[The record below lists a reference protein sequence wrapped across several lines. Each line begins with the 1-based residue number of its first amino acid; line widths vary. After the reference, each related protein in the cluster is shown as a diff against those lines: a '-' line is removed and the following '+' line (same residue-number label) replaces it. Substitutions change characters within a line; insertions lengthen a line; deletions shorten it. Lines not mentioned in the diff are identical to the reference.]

1 MSKDITYEAFKSS
14 IEKDFESYL
23 QEENKEITF
32 NLNEMEEII
41 EDYLITVK
49 CEVEHIEIKNHNKK
63 DNLEVAKIILIDY
76 CSILPF

>member
-49 CEVEHIEIKNHNKK
+49 CEIEHIKIKNHNKK